1 MFWRVLATVVKLNC
15 LICQDSCCRLHYQQ
29 DEGHN
34 RMSLQ
39 FIQLQTVTYW
49 CKSFLQNV
57 SSSAL
62 LYGACIQILQTFRS
76 SRPEVFLGK
85 GVLKICS
92 RFTGEHPCRSAIF
105 QSNFIEITLR
115 QSCSPFHKNTS
126 GWLLLSVAPAAAG
139 LKYRISSLPPGYSAF
154 ILFLMRWLFHISLIL
169 SSSLCAYLKSK
180 TSCITYHGFNSGQT
194 DLHLASP

>member
-92 RFTGEHPCRSAIF
+92 RFTGEHPCRSAI
-105 QSNFIEITLR
+105 SIKLPNNFTEIPLWHG
-115 QSCSPFHKNTS
+115 CSP
-126 GWLLLSVAPAAAG
+126 V
-139 LKYRISSLPPGYSAF
+139 I
-154 ILFLMRWLFHISLIL
+154 
-169 SSSLCAYLKSK
+169 C
-180 TSCITYHGFNSGQT
+180 CIFSE
-194 DLHLASP
+194 